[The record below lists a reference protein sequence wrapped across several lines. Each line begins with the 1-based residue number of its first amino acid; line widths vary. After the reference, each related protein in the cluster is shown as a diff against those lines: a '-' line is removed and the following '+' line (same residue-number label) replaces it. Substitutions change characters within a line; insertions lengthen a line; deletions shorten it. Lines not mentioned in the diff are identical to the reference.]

1 MRFGLLA
8 VAVIVALAGCG
19 GDDDTASPPTASTTA
34 TVSSPADAGPLLAV
48 SSDAAGS
55 RLAWVD
61 GLTLEPVDER
71 SVALPFFAAGGGLS
85 PDGTAVAV
93 GAQEGAGVE
102 LVDLE
107 RMRSLGTVETD
118 GSFVMELH
126 WVRPDLLL
134 AALGDVPSRAVAI
147 NPQTRE
153 VLAVHDLGGTILYA
167 EETESGLV
175 FLVAPSASIGPARVV
190 VFDGSELRSAK
201 LGEIRAGWEQVEGSD
216 EDDYR
221 ARQSVPGLAV
231 DPSGS
236 RALVVPAGGRVAEVD
251 LATMQVRYHDLTEP
265 VSLLGR
271 LRDWLEPA
279 AHAKMIDGPDRNAV
293 WLPSGLVAVS
303 GNTYA
308 SEGDTLD
315 VTPAGLSLID
325 PSDWSTRRVSDQ
337 PGWVTFRDDAL
348 LASAWTEGSD
358 EQTVMVFDPDGTPRF
373 SLARKSADLSQT
385 HGGYLYATT
394 ANGTRFEIIDLATGK
409 TVAEAQPKRE
419 TYLLYLD

>member
-19 GDDDTASPPTASTTA
+19 GDDDAASPPTEETTA
-34 TVSSPADAGPLLAV
+34 TASSPADAEPVLAV
-48 SSDAAGS
+48 SSDGAGS
-55 RLAWVD
+55 RLAW
-61 GLTLEPVDER
+61 LEPVDER

-93 GAQEGAGVE
+93 GAQEGAGVA

-167 EETESGLV
+167 EETDSGLV

-201 LGEIRAGWEQVEGSD
+201 LDEIRAGWEQVEGSD

-325 PSDWSTRRVSDQ
+325 PADWSTRRVSDQ

>member
-8 VAVIVALAGCG
+8 VGAVIVALAGCG
-19 GDDDTASPPTASTTA
+19 GDDDTASPPAASTTA
-34 TVSSPADAGPLLAV
+34 SVSSPADAGPLLAV

-93 GAQEGAGVE
+93 GAQEGAHVE

-107 RMRSLGTVETD
+107 RMRSLGTVEMD

-153 VLAVHDLGGTILYA
+153 VLAVHDLGGTVLYA

-201 LGEIRAGWEQVEGSD
+201 LGEIKAGWEQVEGSD
-216 EDDYR
+216 EDDYG
-221 ARQSVPGLAV
+221 ARQSVPG
-231 DPSGS
+231 S
-236 RALVVPAGGRVAEVD
+236 R
-251 LATMQVRYHDLTEP
+251 
-265 VSLLGR
+265 
-271 LRDWLEPA
+271 
-279 AHAKMIDGPDRNAV
+279 
-293 WLPSGLVAVS
+293 
-303 GNTYA
+303 
-308 SEGDTLD
+308 
-315 VTPAGLSLID
+315 
-325 PSDWSTRRVSDQ
+325 STRRARVRSSSPQ
-337 PGWVTFRDDAL
+337 AG
-348 LASAWTEGSD
+348 AS
-358 EQTVMVFDPDGTPRF
+358 PRSTSPRCRF
-373 SLARKSADLSQT
+373 
-385 HGGYLYATT
+385 ATT
-394 ANGTRFEIIDLATGK
+394 TSPSPYRCSAACATGWSPPR
-409 TVAEAQPKRE
+409 TRR
-419 TYLLYLD
+419 